1 MRGYIVKKKCLL
13 LCIICFVIS
22 FLSTVKQ
29 KQQQISFI
37 TDVTISTQNHA
48 IVLQNRD
55 YDSIVYELNEKNN
68 IENMFVVKPE
78 GDTKVVSKQIV
89 KDNNQN
95 TYILLQQQMETQT
108 EKQYVAEYDE
118 NGTFQQQLFLCDNN
132 QMGHENH
139 ILKNLQYSEKQNT
152 IISFLIEDKRT
163 IQAMFYDTVSKNSWT
178 KTYHLEKDYD
188 IQEILYDGNGGIY
201 FTTILSELY
210 FIDTQYELCQIT
222 LPRHCVPY
230 KLSID
235 EQKQELYFNDIHHF
249 SFVKYNRNE
258 NVFQTIYEEYDSMV
272 GDIPFYKIRDLKY
285 EKGYFLASTPL
296 YELEKGF
303 YYIGTQ
309 QQGQAVYEM
318 TKTTPMLIQY
328 GIKCFVV
335 LLFCFGFVLLLW
347 YIWKYSQKL
356 LIRLIMIMTILLF
369 VGASGIGVALYKEI
383 LEEMKDEVYMQL
395 YSMSELI
402 ANNIDGDDLEKAVFP
417 QKEGDTYYDTL
428 VKKMYLD
435 MNAFYE
441 QNANAMKKRMYYTLY
456 FAEGEN
462 FYVGIDSMHSEQEEE
477 LSNTSERYI
486 VSQQEIN
493 IKREN
498 WKQGKAALLLTPDMT
513 TQWLSSTSPIYNSKG
528 KLVGAIDVGV
538 NQSDVVE
545 YMANILIKTV
555 MVVLLVAMILIIV
568 TAVFLKQYLKGIGNL
583 KKCVDAITEGN
594 WNVIAQIHTN
604 DELEQIGNAFNR
616 MVYRIKSFL
625 DTILQMNTACERF
638 LPTALFEK
646 MGKENI
652 TALELG
658 DQIMIGIYLL
668 TIKISNFYDITKDMT
683 TEQKFEQINDML
695 ALLSGIIGESN
706 GIIESY
712 QGAGMRVIYTE
723 NAEDGIN
730 TALKIAEKV
739 EWYQHK
745 TNKNV
750 QLTMTLQYNDTML
763 GVVGDERHMSIS
775 MVSEGIDFIYDMERY
790 AEQNGIILLFTEN
803 VLQNIQ
809 KKQNYHIRELYL
821 SAKNNTLLFDCV
833 DAYPSYEKECKKKT
847 IASFIKAIQCCNN
860 QDFEEARKHF
870 IVCMD
875 IAPNDIVTKKHI
887 FYCDKMI
894 ENKNKIVLPK
904 RKLVK

>member
-1 MRGYIVKKKCLL
+1 MKKKCLL
-13 LCIICFVIS
+13 LCIICLFIA
-22 FLSTVKQ
+22 FFSTIKQ

-37 TDVTISTQNHA
+37 TDVTISAQNHTT
-48 IVLQNRD
+48 VLQNRN

-78 GDTKVVSKQIV
+78 KDIKVVSKQIV

-95 TYILLQQQMETQT
+95 TYILLQQQLETQT
-108 EKQYVAEYDE
+108 EKQYVAKYDK
-118 NGTFQQQLFLCDNN
+118 NGVFQQQLFLCDTS
-132 QMGHENH
+132 QIGHENH
-139 ILKNLQYSEKQNT
+139 VLKNLQYSEKQNT

-163 IQAMFYDTVSKNSWT
+163 IQVMFYDTISENKWT

-210 FIDTQYELCQIT
+210 FIDTQYELCQIE
-222 LPRHCVPY
+222 LPNHCVPY
-230 KLSID
+230 KLSIN

-249 SFVKYNRNE
+249 SFIKYNKQE
-258 NVFQTIYEEYDSMV
+258 NTLQTVYEEYDSMAGNV
-272 GDIPFYKIRDLKY
+272 PFNKIRDLKY
-285 EKGYFLASTPL
+285 ERGYFLASTPL

-318 TKTTPMLIQY
+318 TKTAPMLIQY
-328 GIKCFVV
+328 GIKCFIV
-335 LLFCFGFVLLLW
+335 LLCCLGFVLLLW

-369 VGASGIGVALYKEI
+369 AGASGIGIALYKQI
-383 LEEMKDEVYMQL
+383 FQQMKDEIYMQL
-395 YSMSELI
+395 YGISELI
-402 ANNIDGDDLEKAVFP
+402 ANNIDGDNLEKAVFP
-417 QKEGDTYYDTL
+417 QKEGDIYYDTL

-435 MNAFYE
+435 MNTFYE
-441 QNANAMKKRMYYTLY
+441 QNNHAMRKRMYYTLY

-486 VSQQEIN
+486 VSQQEID

-498 WKQGKAALLLTPDMT
+498 WKQGKATLLLTPDMT
-513 TQWLSSTSPIYNSKG
+513 TEWLSSTSPIYNSDG

-545 YMANILIKTV
+545 YMADILIKTV
-555 MVVLLVAMILIIV
+555 IVVLFGAMILIVV
-568 TAVFLKQYLKGIGNL
+568 TALFLKQYLKGIGNL
-583 KKCVDAITEGN
+583 KKCVDSITEGN
-594 WNVIAQIHTN
+594 WNVTAQIHTN

-616 MVYRIKSFL
+616 MVYRIKNFL
-625 DTILQMNTACERF
+625 DAILQMNTACEKF

-646 MGKENI
+646 MGKDNI
-652 TALELG
+652 TSLELG

-668 TIKISNFYDITKDMT
+668 TIKISNFYDITKNMT
-683 TEQKFEQINDML
+683 TEQKFEQINTIL
-695 ALLSGIIGESN
+695 ALFSGVIGESN

-723 NAEDGIN
+723 SAEDAIN

-745 TNKNV
+745 TDKNI

-763 GVVGDERHMSIS
+763 GVIGDERHMSIS

-790 AEQNGIILLFTEN
+790 AEQNGVVLLFTEN
-803 VLQNIQ
+803 VLQNMK
-809 KKQNYHIRELYL
+809 KKQNYHIRGLCL
-821 SAKNNTLLFDCV
+821 PIKNNTLLFDCV
-833 DAYPSYEKECKKKT
+833 DAYPSNEKEYKKQS
-847 IASFIKAIQCCNN
+847 IALFIKAIQCCDNK
-860 QDFEEARKHF
+860 DFGEARKYF
-870 IVCMD
+870 IACMN
-875 IAPNDIVTKKHI
+875 IAPNDVVTKKHI
-887 FYCDKMI
+887 FYCDEMI
-894 ENKNKIVLPK
+894 ENRNKIILPK